1 MNEIDL
7 KDAKCT
13 GLSFQAPVLFTPLA
27 EENENK
33 NGFKIE
39 AYTGEVVERWWGM
52 LGIEVS
58 GIKAKKKIPVLLNHD
73 TSRIVGY
80 STNTFT
86 DGSFFVIGKFSEVTE
101 PAKEAKALAG
111 EGFPWQASIGVK
123 PLKIMALE
131 SGGEMLVNG
140 KKLKGPA
147 EVWLESE
154 VIETSFVPLGA
165 DSKTSISTF
174 AKFTEQ
180 APQGAEHKQE
190 ELSMEITM
198 ETLAKD
204 APDLLAQIQTD
215 AKKAGYDEGLAAGS
229 QGERDRVTAILSEE
243 ADEATKLQ
251 AVKDGLSV
259 DGAYKLFFQ
268 AEKKKK
274 AEGLEDLAKT
284 TPESAGHQ
292 AKETDHDDKETF
304 FSAVD
309 AYQKEHKCTR
319 TDALKAIA
327 KERPALHAAFLTRGE
342 K

>member
-1 MNEIDL
+1 MSEIDL

-13 GLSFQAPVLFTPLA
+13 GLSFQAPVLLA
-27 EENENK
+27 SENGEG

-73 TSRIVGY
+73 TSQIVGY

-111 EGFPWQASIGVK
+111 EGFPWQASIGVR

-131 SGGEMLVNG
+131 AGGEMVVNG

-174 AKFTEQ
+174 SKFTEQ
-180 APQGAEHKQE
+180 APQGAEHKTNKKE
-190 ELSMEITM
+190 KAMEITM
-198 ETLAKD
+198 DTLAKD

-229 QGERDRVTAILSEE
+229 KGERDRVTAILAEE

-274 AEGLEDLAKT
+274 SEGLEKLET
-284 TPESAGHQ
+284 STPETAGHQ
-292 AKETDHDDKETF
+292 AKETDHDDKETY

-309 AYQKEHKCTR
+309 AYQKENKCSR

-327 KERPALHAAFLTRGE
+327 KDRPALHAAFLTGG

>member
-1 MNEIDL
+1 MSL
-7 KDAKCT
+7 
-13 GLSFQAPVLFTPLA
+13 
-27 EENENK
+27 
-33 NGFKIE
+33 
-39 AYTGEVVERWWGM
+39 
-52 LGIEVS
+52 
-58 GIKAKKKIPVLLNHD
+58 
-73 TSRIVGY
+73 
-80 STNTFT
+80 
-86 DGSFFVIGKFSEVTE
+86 E
-101 PAKEAKALAG
+101 P
-111 EGFPWQASIGVK
+111 
-123 PLKIMALE
+123 
-131 SGGEMLVNG
+131 GGEMLVNG

-154 VIETSFVPLGA
+154 VIETSFVPMGA

-174 AKFTEQ
+174 SKFTEQ
-180 APQGAEHKQE
+180 APQGAEHKTNKKE
-190 ELSMEITM
+190 KAMEITM
-198 ETLAKD
+198 ETMAKD

-229 QGERDRVTAILSEE
+229 QGERDRVTAILAEE

-251 AVKDGLSV
+251 AVKEGLSV

-274 AEGLEDLAKT
+274 AEGLEKMET
-284 TPESAGHQ
+284 STPETAGHQ

-304 FSAVD
+304 FTAVD

-327 KERPALHAAFLTRGE
+327 KDRPALHAAFLTRGE